1 MRPLIKKANDS
12 IAPLISYPVLPRS
25 RERKISL
32 FSVRQSEIW
41 VRDYRLCKGIQG
53 KRARSIQPKFPEIS
67 VQNSMDRF
75 GPTGKVS
82 KKRVHLLRWT
92 TFPCRT
98 GWNFGWMNCALG
110 FWIHMEIAQ
119 SKYCTQSGFISQLT
133 GLDSGSQSLVGSGL
147 FHLGC
152 IPDSKAQDSRFH
164 KQKNMTNLFYRY
176 IRDIDQ
182 NHIIFVI
189 REEWKNFTIHF
200 GQIGGAFHLTNTQI
214 WNFGK
219 STWPLQRYIPVT
231 HTRPKPP
238 RVWLL
243 LL

>member
-1 MRPLIKKANDS
+1 MKSGYEI
-12 IAPLISYPVLPRS
+12 IAP
-25 RERKISL
+25 
-32 FSVRQSEIW
+32 
-41 VRDYRLCKGIQG
+41 CKGIQG
-53 KRARSIQPKFPEIS
+53 SLGARSIQPKVPEIS

-92 TFPCRT
+92 TFPGRT
-98 GWNFGWMNCALG
+98 GWNFGWKDGALG

-119 SKYCTQSGFISQLT
+119 SKYCTQFGFISQLT
-133 GLDSGSQSLVGSGL
+133 GLDWGSQSLVGSGL

-152 IPDSKAQDSRFH
+152 IPHSKAQDSRFH
-164 KQKNMTNLFYRY
+164 KQKNMGRTYFTGIYVFQWYRSESYHIRYSRGVKKLHSPFWADWGRFPFDKHSDLKFRKIYVTNATV
-176 IRDIDQ
+176 
-182 NHIIFVI
+182 HS
-189 REEWKNFTIHF
+189 
-200 GQIGGAFHLTNTQI
+200 GQI
-214 WNFGK
+214 
-219 STWPLQRYIPVT
+219 PVA